1 MGFRI
6 ASCNPATEE
15 ICLCRD
21 CAVSN
26 CERYNCQECEAV
38 SKEKIH
44 EVFCCNSFK
53 EIECSR

>member
-6 ASCNPATEE
+6 ASCSPETEE

-38 SKEKIH
+38 SEEKLH

-53 EIECSR
+53 EME